1 MKLGSTH
8 RDLLLPLLVLFLAS
22 CVSSDPYPENWS
34 PVAAVGKGECPDLTG
49 VFSNFYS
56 TSSAEAWSIEGG
68 LIALLLDSK
77 SLDATEGPRSVS
89 MVSIEEPTPGRLVIK
104 GWDRSQL
111 IMEGQRRISRGA
123 CSKQGASM
131 SGSFRG
137 LNVENVMGF
146 VSAHSTFNRAVNGD
160 LVVRMR
166 STFTGIALLVPIS
179 STATNWYQFRE
190 IEF

>member
-1 MKLGSTH
+1 MKLHAAH
-8 RDLLLPLLVLFLAS
+8 RGFLVPLFVLSLGS

-34 PVAAVGKGECPDLTG
+34 PVAAVAKGECPDLTG
-49 VFSNFYS
+49 VFNNFYS

-68 LIALLLDSK
+68 LIALLLEPKSK
-77 SLDATEGPRSVS
+77 TVSEAQRTVS

-111 IMEGQRRISRGA
+111 IMERQRRISRGA
-123 CSKQGASM
+123 CSRQGASM
-131 SGSFRG
+131 SGSFKG

-146 VSAHSTFNRAVNGD
+146 VTARSYFNRAQNGD
-160 LVVRMR
+160 LVVGMR

-179 STATNWYQFRE
+179 STASNWYQFKQ
-190 IEF
+190 IEP